1 MTKQVVN
8 NRLSLNFASR
18 DVVSSAPHPH
28 GIIFAASSKSALD
41 ISFNVAGELGIIIF
55 HFSPKV
61 KEQEEEEEEPS
72 AVLSKENDMF
82 DSPVAVSSSTSKT
95 CS

>member
-28 GIIFAASSKSALD
+28 GIIFAASSKSAVD

-61 KEQEEEEEEPS
+61 KEQERRGGGRTFRCTQQG
-72 AVLSKENDMF
+72 K
-82 DSPVAVSSSTSKT
+82 
-95 CS
+95 

>member
-1 MTKQVVN
+1 MGFENGTNDEQVVN

-61 KEQEEEEEEPS
+61 KEQQRRGGGRTFRCTQQG
-72 AVLSKENDMF
+72 K
-82 DSPVAVSSSTSKT
+82 
-95 CS
+95 